1 MSVIT
6 FKTPKSIRK
15 YISSQRGN
23 SRAEYYISI
32 PSLNKMTKLLES
44 VPKLKDPD
52 NSFMVWLKF
61 MQPNIMMYVWLV
73 DLLL

>member
-15 YISSQRGN
+15 YIPSQRGN

-44 VPKLKDPD
+44 VPKLKDMAKIHATKYNDVCLAGRLTPLI
-52 NSFMVWLKF
+52 NF
-61 MQPNIMMYVWLV
+61 
-73 DLLL
+73 